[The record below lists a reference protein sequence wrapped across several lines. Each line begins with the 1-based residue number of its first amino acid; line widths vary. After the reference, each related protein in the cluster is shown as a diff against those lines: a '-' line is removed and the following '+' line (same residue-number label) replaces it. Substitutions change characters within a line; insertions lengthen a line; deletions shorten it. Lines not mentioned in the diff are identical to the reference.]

1 MPNGS
6 QAHAQAPD
14 PQDIAAANDAAIVS
28 RSSRLDDFR
37 MPGEDLTIEETLRV
51 MDVAREMRDQ
61 RETAEVMFQRDGVRT
76 RLREKL
82 LQQARMSGDNVTDV
96 EIDAAI
102 DQYLSTLN
110 TYQDPEP
117 GFENFLA
124 HCWVWRGRIMA
135 GLAAVGAIAAA
146 GGFWFLMG

>member
-1 MPNGS
+1 MPNAS
-6 QAHAQAPD
+6 EAQAQSTQAQSTQA
-14 PQDIAAANDAAIVS
+14 QDRRAPS
-28 RSSRLDDFR
+28 RRNRLDEFR

-61 RETAEVMFQRDGVRT
+61 RENAEVMFRREGVRGK
-76 RLREKL
+76 LREKL

-117 GFENFLA
+117 GFQNFLA
-124 HCWVWRGRIMA
+124 HCWVWRGRIVA
-135 GLAAVGAIAAA
+135 GLATLAAIAAA